1 MATRR
6 SNGEGGLSWNE
17 ARRRWIGRAS
27 LGYNA
32 DGKRRIGTVS
42 ARTKTEA
49 KNKLRALLRDHDD
62 GLPTQRAYTV
72 GDAVET
78 WLVQGLV
85 GRDPNTVA
93 NRTSLA
99 RTHVISGLGK
109 RRLAE
114 LTAEEVDRWLVD
126 KSATLSTD
134 TLRRLLSI
142 LRQSIRRAQARELVK
157 RNVALLCDLPKGQP
171 GRPSKSL
178 TREQA
183 ERLLRAAG
191 NNPTMNAYVV
201 VSLLTGARTEELRA
215 LTWSRVNL
223 DGNPPTIDLWRS
235 VRAHSDTK
243 TTKSRRTLELPARCV
258 EALTKHRDLIEKQNA
273 ESGRQL
279 EELDLVFSTTTGS
292 PLDPA
297 NVRRAF
303 RPVVAAAGMDPKSW
317 TPREL
322 RHSFVSL
329 LSSSGMPIEDI
340 AHLVGH
346 ANTRVTELV
355 YRKELRPVLTR
366 GAVAMDVLFPGD
378 ESAHTLV
385 SRLVSNSRADQPEGL
400 AHDDE
405 GRPDQGLNSGA

>member
-1 MATRR
+1 M
-6 SNGEGGLSWNE
+6 
-17 ARRRWIGRAS
+17 
-27 LGYNA
+27 
-32 DGKRRIGTVS
+32 
-42 ARTKTEA
+42 
-49 KNKLRALLRDHDD
+49 H
-62 GLPTQRAYTV
+62 
-72 GDAVET
+72 
-78 WLVQGLV
+78 GLV

-99 RTHVISGLGK
+99 RTHVIPGLGK

-114 LTAEEVDRWLVD
+114 LTAEEIDSWLAD
-126 KSATLSTD
+126 KTKTLSTV
-134 TLRRLLSI
+134 TLERLLSI
-142 LRQSIRRAQARELVK
+142 LRHSIRRAQARDLVK

-171 GRPSKSL
+171 RRPSKSL

-191 NNPTMNAYVV
+191 DSPTMNAYVV
-201 VSLLTGARTEELRA
+201 VSLLIGARTEELRA

-223 DGNPPTIDLWRS
+223 DGNPPTIELWRS
-235 VRAHSDTK
+235 VRAHGDTK
-243 TTKSRRTLELPARCV
+243 TSKSRRTLELPARCV
-258 EALTKHRDLIEKQNA
+258 EALTKHRYLVEKQSA
-273 ESGRQL
+273 ENGRQL
-279 EELDLVFSTTTGS
+279 EEYDLVFSTTTGS

-303 RPVVAAAGMDPKSW
+303 RRVIAAAGMDPKSW

-366 GAVAMDVLFPGD
+366 GAVAMDALFPDDDG
-378 ESAHTLV
+378 SRALV
-385 SRLVSNSRADQPEGL
+385 SRLVSRSQAHKPEGL
-400 AHDDE
+400 EHDDE
-405 GRPDQGLNSGA
+405 SPPDQGLE

>member
-1 MATRR
+1 MTTVYQRSAPTPSAT
-6 SNGEGGLSWNE
+6 
-17 ARRRWIGRAS
+17 
-27 LGYNA
+27 
-32 DGKRRIGTVS
+32 
-42 ARTKTEA
+42 
-49 KNKLRALLRDHDD
+49 LLRP
-62 GLPTQRAYTV
+62 GYC
-72 GDAVET
+72 
-78 WLVQGLV
+78 V
-85 GRDPNTVA
+85 GREPNTVA
-93 NRTSLA
+93 NRTILA
-99 RTHVISGLGK
+99 RTHVIPGLGR
-109 RRLAE
+109 RRLTE
-114 LTAEEVDRWLVD
+114 LTAEEVDRWLAD
-126 KSATLSTD
+126 KAARLSTD

-142 LRQSIRRAQARELVK
+142 LRQSIRRAQARDLVK

-191 NNPTMNAYVV
+191 ENPTMNAYVV

-235 VRAHSDTK
+235 VRAHGDTK
-243 TTKSRRTLELPARCV
+243 TSKSRRTLELPARCV
-258 EALTKHRDLIEKQNA
+258 EALTKQRDLVEKQSA

-279 EELDLVFSTTTGS
+279 EEFDLVFSTTTGS

-303 RPVVAAAGMDPKSW
+303 RRVVAAAGMDPMSW

-366 GAVAMDVLFPGD
+366 GAVAMDALFPDDDG
-378 ESAHTLV
+378 SRALK
-385 SRLVSNSRADQPEGL
+385 SRLVSRSQAHKPEGL
-400 AHDDE
+400 EHDDE
-405 GRPDQGLNSGA
+405 SPPDQGLE

>member
-17 ARRRWIGRAS
+17 ARQRWVGRVS

-78 WLVQGLV
+78 WLVHGLV

-99 RTHVISGLGK
+99 RTHVIPGLGK

-114 LTAEEVDRWLVD
+114 LTAEEVDRWLAD
-126 KSATLSTD
+126 KATTLSTD
-134 TLRRLLSI
+134 TLQRLLSI
-142 LRQSIRRAQARELVK
+142 LRQSIRRAQARDLVK
-157 RNVALLCDLPKGQP
+157 RNVALLCDIPKGQP

-191 NNPTMNAYVV
+191 DNPTMNAYVV

-223 DGNPPTIDLWRS
+223 DGSPPTIDLWRS
-235 VRAHSDTK
+235 VRAHGDTK
-243 TTKSRRTLELPARCV
+243 TSKSRRTLELPARCV
-258 EALTKHRDLIEKQNA
+258 EALTQHRYLVEKQNA

-279 EELDLVFSTTTGS
+279 EEFDLVFSTTTGT

-303 RPVVAAAGMDPKSW
+303 RRVVAAAGMDPMSW

-355 YRKELRPVLTR
+355 YRKDLRPVLTR
-366 GAVAMDVLFPGD
+366 GAVAMDALFPDD
-378 ESAHTLV
+378 EGARTLV
-385 SRLVSNSRADQPEGL
+385 SRLVSRSQAHQRQGL
-400 AHDDE
+400 EHDDE
-405 GRPDQGLNSGA
+405 GPPD

>member
-6 SNGEGGLSWNE
+6 SNGEGSLSWNE
-17 ARRRWIGRAS
+17 ARQRWVGRAS

-49 KNKLRALLRDHDD
+49 KNKLRALLRVHED

-72 GDAVET
+72 GDAVEA
-78 WLVQGLV
+78 WLVHGLV

-99 RTHVISGLGK
+99 RTHVIPGLGK

-114 LTAEEVDRWLVD
+114 LTTEEVDRWLAD

-142 LRQSIRRAQARELVK
+142 LRQSIRRAQARDLVK

-178 TREQA
+178 TLEQA
-183 ERLLRAAG
+183 ERLLKAAG
-191 NNPTMNAYVV
+191 DNPTMNAYVV

-215 LTWSRVNL
+215 LTWSRVRL

-235 VRAHSDTK
+235 VRANGDTK
-243 TTKSRRTLELPARCV
+243 TTKSRRTLELPVRCI
-258 EALTKHRDLIEKQNA
+258 EALTKHRDLVEKQGA

-279 EELDLVFSTTTGS
+279 EEFDLVFSTTTGT

-303 RPVVAAAGMDPKSW
+303 RRVVAAAGMDPMSW

-366 GAVAMDVLFPGD
+366 GAVAMDVFLP
-378 ESAHTLV
+378 
-385 SRLVSNSRADQPEGL
+385 
-400 AHDDE
+400 
-405 GRPDQGLNSGA
+405 

>member
-6 SNGEGGLSWNE
+6 SNGEGSLSWNE
-17 ARRRWIGRAS
+17 ARQGWVGRAS

-49 KNKLRALLRDHDD
+49 RTKLRALLRDHDD

-72 GDAVET
+72 GDAVEA
-78 WLVQGLV
+78 WLMHGLV

-99 RTHVISGLGK
+99 RTHVIPGLGK

-114 LTAEEVDRWLVD
+114 LTAEEIDSWLAD
-126 KSATLSTD
+126 KTKTLSTV
-134 TLRRLLSI
+134 TLERLLSI
-142 LRQSIRRAQARELVK
+142 LRHSIRRAQARDLVK

-183 ERLLRAAG
+183 ESLLRAAG
-191 NNPTMNAYVV
+191 DSPTMNAYVV
-201 VSLLTGARTEELRA
+201 VSLLIGARTEELRA

-223 DGNPPTIDLWRS
+223 DGSPPTIELWRS
-235 VRAHSDTK
+235 VRAHGDTK
-243 TTKSRRTLELPARCV
+243 TSKSRRTLELPARCV
-258 EALTKHRDLIEKQNA
+258 EALTKHRYLVETQSA

-279 EELDLVFSTTTGS
+279 EEYDLVFSTATTGS

-303 RPVVAAAGMDPKSW
+303 RRVVAAAGMDPKSW

-340 AHLVGH
+340 AHPVGH

-366 GAVAMDVLFPGD
+366 GAVAMDALFPDDDGSRALVSVKFRYPLD
-378 ESAHTLV
+378 TLV
-385 SRLVSNSRADQPEGL
+385 PVPA
-400 AHDDE
+400 
-405 GRPDQGLNSGA
+405 